1 MRTDLNEMHDIG
13 SAISDQDR
21 YQTYKAVSVLAV
33 ASLGLGLL
41 SVLAF
46 FNWIFGAIPLVG
58 ILMGVVAI
66 RQIKIRRHELT
77 GLPIASIGVILSM
90 TLLAAGWGWLTYDY
104 YTEVR
109 EGYLRITYDDLRP
122 PEDNPGEFPPA
133 RAKALDGQKVFIK
146 GYMFPSDRTVGLKE
160 FTLCRDNKDCCFGG
174 QPKAYDMIRVKMKD
188 GDRARFSKWQRKVDG
203 VFRIKYEERKVP
215 GGVQIQT
222 VYELEVDLLR

>member
-13 SAISDQDR
+13 SAISDQER

-77 GLPIASIGVILSM
+77 GLPIASIGVILSI

-109 EGYLRITYDDLRP
+109 EGYQRITYDDLRP

-133 RAKALDGQKVFIK
+133 RAKA
-146 GYMFPSDRTVGLKE
+146 
-160 FTLCRDNKDCCFGG
+160 
-174 QPKAYDMIRVKMKD
+174 RVKACPRP
-188 GDRARFSKWQRKVDG
+188 GARG
-203 VFRIKYEERKVP
+203 A
-215 GGVQIQT
+215 T
-222 VYELEVDLLR
+222 